1 MLGQKSSCSIAKR
14 FKATYRP
21 FFARKSMN
29 QLNSSIASVTE
40 LGNCKVVFIITVKN
54 PEVNKKL
61 IYTTAEKEADLF
73 A

>member
-1 MLGQKSSCSIAKR
+1 
-14 FKATYRP
+14 
-21 FFARKSMN
+21 MN

-40 LGNCKVVFIITVKN
+40 LGNCKVIFIITVKN
-54 PEVNKKL
+54 PEVNEKL